1 MWGSSSNLKFL
12 SWYSLFPDLAPVPAP
27 LCSIYPAQPW
37 CRMESQRAER
47 CNGYYNPQQKSIKYL
62 RAYWHTSECTGPRP
76 NVQTIYSP
84 KHLPFA
90 LQPLLTPV

>member
-47 CNGYYNPQQKSIKYL
+47 YTGYYNPQQKCIKYL
-62 RAYWHTSECTGPRP
+62 GAYWHTSECT
-76 NVQTIYSP
+76 NN
-84 KHLPFA
+84 
-90 LQPLLTPV
+90 